1 MDQPP
6 VLTVSGRIA
15 TVTLS
20 RPDVANR
27 MNPSDLR
34 VFADHIEAVN
44 EMKDVLVLRVLSTGK
59 YFCSGFDINAFGAE
73 KTERD
78 MSFGEFV
85 DVLEL
90 ARPITIAGI
99 QGGVYGGATDM
110 CIACDFRI
118 GVPTVDCFMPAA
130 RLGLHYYQGGL
141 ERYVSRLGLN
151 AAKRMFLTAEKLDA
165 QTMLDIGFLTEIVAA
180 DQLMARVD
188 ALAQTLAGMAPI
200 PLLGMK
206 KHLNRIAHG
215 TLDVLDLE
223 RDELLAQM
231 SEDLK
236 EGGLAWKEKRK
247 PAFRGV

>member
-15 TVTLS
+15 TVTLT

-34 VFADHIEAVN
+34 VFADHIEAIN

-73 KTERD
+73 KTGRD
-78 MSFGEFV
+78 MSFGDFV
-85 DVLEL
+85 DVLEQ
-90 ARPITIAGI
+90 ARPVTIAGI

-110 CIACDFRI
+110 CIACD
-118 GVPTVDCFMPAA
+118 
-130 RLGLHYYQGGL
+130 
-141 ERYVSRLGLN
+141 
-151 AAKRMFLTAEKLDA
+151 
-165 QTMLDIGFLTEIVAA
+165 
-180 DQLMARVD
+180 
-188 ALAQTLAGMAPI
+188 
-200 PLLGMK
+200 LLGMK

-215 TLDVLDLE
+215 NLDVLDLE

-247 PAFRGV
+247 PVFRGV